1 MKCRQWSQ
9 ARVITR
15 GTLVDNRTGA
25 TAAGKA
31 PVIWKITMSRG
42 PMSEHEF
49 LRRWRIGV
57 AIGAGVVAA
66 VAALLLAII
75 GTARSI
81 LQNATRALE
90 LANEIV
96 ENTRAIW
103 ALDTTNAVAGQ
114 LLDGAE
120 AIETH
125 AGQVADALETPEPAA

>member
-1 MKCRQWSQ
+1 MSEDQFLRYW
-9 ARVITR
+9 
-15 GTLVDNRTGA
+15 RTGA
-25 TAAGKA
+25 
-31 PVIWKITMSRG
+31 
-42 PMSEHEF
+42 
-49 LRRWRIGV
+49 

-66 VAALLLAII
+66 GAVLLLAII

-81 LQNATRALE
+81 LHNAIRALE

-114 LLDGAE
+114 LLEGAE

-125 AGQVADALETPEPAA
+125 AGEVADALETPEPAA